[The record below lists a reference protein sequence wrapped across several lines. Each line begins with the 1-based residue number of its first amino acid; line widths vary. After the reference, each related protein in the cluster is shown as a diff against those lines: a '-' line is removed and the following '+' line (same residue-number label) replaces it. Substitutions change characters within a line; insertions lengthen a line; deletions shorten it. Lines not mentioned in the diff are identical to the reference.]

1 MIRKLA
7 FALTAFAVV
16 LTLGATAALAGPS
29 RSAADPG
36 LTETSIL
43 LGTTSPLSGSAS
55 AYASVARGADAYFKY
70 VNSRGGV
77 LGRKIQNTIVDDAY
91 NPAQTVQATRKLVEQ
106 DKVFAIFNALGT
118 EHNEA
123 TRDYLNANKVPQLF
137 VASGATK
144 FGSEAGKYPY
154 TIGFQPSYQAEGWVL
169 GKYLARTQGAA
180 KVAVIFQNDDYGKDL
195 LNGLKKGI
203 QRSKVRVVAAEPYEV
218 TAADVQAQVAKLKA
232 SGANTF
238 AIFATPKFAIQ
249 SYVFASRL
257 NWKPKLTL
265 ANAVSSA
272 SNIMQL
278 AGEGGTN
285 KVVNGS
291 VSIVFLKDPTD
302 PKWANDATMKL
313 YRQVLKQFAPGANAN
328 DVYHVYGMASAWTAV
343 EALKKAGKNLTRAG
357 LVKVVGAMNLSSN
370 PFLLPGIALKTGPTD
385 HFPIEQMLLQRWQKN
400 SWKSFGGLWGYRA
413 A

>member
-1 MIRKLA
+1 MFRKLA

-70 VNSRGGV
+70 VNSKGGV

-278 AGEGGTN
+278 AAEGGTN

-302 PKWANDATMKL
+302 PKWATDATMKL